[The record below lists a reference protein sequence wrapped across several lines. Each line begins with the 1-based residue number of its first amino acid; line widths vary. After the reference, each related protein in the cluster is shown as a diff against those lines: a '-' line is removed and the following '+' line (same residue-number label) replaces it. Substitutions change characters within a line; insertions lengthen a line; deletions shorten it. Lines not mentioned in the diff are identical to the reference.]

1 MSQKKCTTRK
11 CVRPNRSLVGKRVLV
26 ACGFFLLLAGSRL
39 AGSQSNSSAAPA
51 TPHPASPA
59 APAKAKTLPLDGLKL
74 TDDQKTRIAQIRQ
87 DVEERREAVIKNE
100 GLSQD
105 RKETILLRLH
115 RTETREIFSVLTPDQ
130 QKEVQTRVMEQRSAE
145 QKEHQSKQAAPAP
158 PANAPPTPAAR

>member
-1 MSQKKCTTRK
+1 
-11 CVRPNRSLVGKRVLV
+11 
-26 ACGFFLLLAGSRL
+26 
-39 AGSQSNSSAAPA
+39 
-51 TPHPASPA
+51 
-59 APAKAKTLPLDGLKL
+59 LKL

-87 DVEERREAVIKNE
+87 NVEERREAVIKNE

-115 RTETREIFSVLTPDQ
+115 RTETREIFSVLTPEQ

-158 PANAPPTPAAR
+158 ANAPPTPAAR